1 MNLTSLANFRR
12 SARSRRG
19 LRALTLPEL
28 LVTVAIFSLVAM
40 ATVYGHLFGLRQNQL
55 VVSKLGA
62 SDQSRAAFDKMTLD
76 IRAAKIWEMGNGD
89 PNSFVP
95 IPNGTAQIGTALKLC
110 LTADTNR
117 YILYYFN
124 TAQGELRRYQSET
137 AISTLVAQY
146 LTNSMYFRAEDYR
159 GNVQTDLTHK
169 GVINVMLQFFQ
180 YQYPTTLV
188 GPNCLYDF
196 YKLEFRVTPHV
207 PDGA

>member
-1 MNLTSLANFRR
+1 MNLISLANFRR
-12 SARSRRG
+12 TARSRAVSG
-19 LRALTLPEL
+19 AHAAEL

-169 GVINVMLQFFQ
+169 GVIMSCCSFFSINITPPWSPELPLRFLQI
-180 YQYPTTLV
+180 
-188 GPNCLYDF
+188 G
-196 YKLEFRVTPHV
+196 V
-207 PDGA
+207 PGHPPRS